1 MIFLYLIYIAPQHLI
16 FVENQYFVTGST
28 DYKQILQFPYST
40 TNEIWYLV
48 IFFYFFLYPT
58 TCSCVA
64 PTQELEGS
72 ELILASVNVLQKLPR
87 FVVFPFK

>member
-28 DYKQILQFPYST
+28 DYKQILQFPYSA

-48 IFFYFFLYPT
+48 IFLLYQT
-58 TCSCVA
+58 TSSCVA

-87 FVVFPFK
+87 LVVFPFK

>member
-28 DYKQILQFPYST
+28 DYKQILQFPYSA

-48 IFFYFFLYPT
+48 IFLIFFVSNNKFLCRT
-58 TCSCVA
+58 HS
-64 PTQELEGS
+64 G
-72 ELILASVNVLQKLPR
+72 IR
-87 FVVFPFK
+87 GF